1 MCVRRYPLGLN
12 LSATLYYRVEVASES
27 DVKQTVAGAQSIF
40 QAGTWSRAPAIE
52 RSKALSRLARA
63 LEERI
68 PEFAE
73 IESLQTG
80 RAIREMKAQLT
91 RLPEWMSALSD
102 PSTPMNKHVFPF
114 Q

>member
-1 MCVRRYPLGLN
+1 MSEYLLESEASAN
-12 LSATLYYRVEVASES
+12 LPCRVEIASES

-52 RSKALSRLARA
+52 RSKVLSRLARA

-68 PEFAE
+68 PELAE
-73 IESLQTG
+73 IETLQTG
-80 RAIREMKAQLT
+80 RSIREMKAQLT
-91 RLPEWMSALSD
+91 RLPEWMSGLLNTSPKRD
-102 PSTPMNKHVFPF
+102 NKYIIF